1 MLIGPEG
8 LLRIYEEFPKAATF
22 QGRGSEAKFIKRLMT
37 LYKEWAFQLHP
48 GVAFNDVV
56 SLER

>member
-56 SLER
+56 RF